1 MKLSPIASTVAAT
14 LLAASG
20 TLAVSPTADAA
31 PLTPLEAYRM
41 ALSQTPQMIKSR
53 ALIAQAKGAVRA
65 AKGHLLPGLSV
76 SLTGS
81 GSDNP
86 LNVLGMK
93 LQQQGATFNDFGAG
107 EFLQGIQQ
115 NNPAVVYSAPAN
127 LNDPGWYSN
136 YQTKLA
142 LTIPVYNG
150 GQVWG
155 GLHRAESMLTAARH
169 GDAMAR
175 QQLLFQVI
183 RQYEGVGTAHAYV
196 KVAQQAITAGQ
207 SYVDLTTKLFKRGVV
222 AKTDVL
228 QAKVR
233 LGDARLELAKA
244 HKRLAMAREAL
255 RILTGL
261 PSDQSLQ
268 LASDNVHISVPAS
281 GLVQLQN
288 EATRTNPGLQAMD
301 SQVRA
306 AQAGV
311 TQARAGYL
319 PHFNLMVSREWNDRN
334 VSLAHP
340 SYTVAGVLSWKLL
353 DFGSRG
359 GAMDQ
364 AQAQVIE
371 RQADLRQA
379 QDKLRLQV
387 EEARQNVQLAATRIQ
402 VKQAA
407 VHEAAEAAR
416 LAKLRY
422 AQGISTF
429 TELLGAQTQLHKA
442 RADLV
447 AARYQD
453 VMARAGLLLAVGRLD
468 PAAIHLAATNSQP

>member
-1 MKLSPIASTVAAT
+1 LPDLS
-14 LLAASG
+14 L
-20 TLAVSPTADAA
+20 
-31 PLTPLEAYRM
+31 
-41 ALSQTPQMIKSR
+41 
-53 ALIAQAKGAVRA
+53 
-65 AKGHLLPGLSV
+65 

-107 EFLQGIQQ
+107 QFLQGIQQ
-115 NNPAVVYSAPAN
+115 NNPAVVYDAPAN

-142 LTIPVYNG
+142 VTIPIYNG
-150 GQVWG
+150 GQVRG
-155 GLHRAESMLTAARH
+155 GLHEAEAMLAAARR
-169 GDAMAR
+169 GESMAR
-175 QQLLFQVI
+175 QQLLFQVV
-183 RQYEGVGTAHAYV
+183 RQYEGVGAAHAYV
-196 KVAQQAITAGQ
+196 KVANQGIDAAQ
-207 SYVDLTTKLFKRGVV
+207 SYVDLTARLFKRGVV

-233 LGDARLELAKA
+233 QGDARLALAKA
-244 HKRLAMAREAL
+244 TKQLALNREAL
-255 RILTGL
+255 RILTGWPDNRAL
-261 PSDQSLQ
+261 D
-268 LASDNVHISVPAS
+268 LASDTMRIDLPRDSNVT
-281 GLVQLQN
+281 QLQA
-288 EATRTNPGLQAMD
+288 EAASTNPGLQALG
-301 SQVRA
+301 SKVQA

-319 PHFNLMVSREWNDRN
+319 PHFNVMMAREWNDRS

-340 SYTVAGVLSWKLL
+340 SYTVAGVLTWNLF

-359 GAMDQ
+359 GALDR
-364 AQAQVIE
+364 AQAKVIQ
-371 RQADLRQA
+371 RQAELRQA
-379 QDKLRLQV
+379 RDKLRLQV
-387 EEARQNVQLAATRIQ
+387 EEARQDVHLAATRIE

-429 TELLGAQTQLHKA
+429 TELLGAQTELDKA

-453 VMARAGLLLAVGRLD
+453 IMARAGLLLAMGRLE
-468 PAAIHLAATNSQP
+468 PTAIHSAATDSQP